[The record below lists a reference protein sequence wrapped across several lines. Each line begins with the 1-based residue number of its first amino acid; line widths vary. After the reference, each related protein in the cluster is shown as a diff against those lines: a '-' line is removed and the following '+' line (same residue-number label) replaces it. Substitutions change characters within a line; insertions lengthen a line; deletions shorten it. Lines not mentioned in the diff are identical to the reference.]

1 MGISKLKK
9 PGELLNWE
17 DIQKM
22 KYSWNVACEVL
33 RLSPPSLG
41 SLWEAVNDFVFS
53 GFSIPKGLEEPK
65 NKATYSCQ
73 IVIFDNCHELV
84 DNRLKLIEFDFRFC
98 SVNCAALERYKWIIN
113 RVRSFGMKVTLTFF
127 HHSLP
132 PWAAEYGCWKME
144 KTVDYFMDF
153 TRLALLL
160 GIPVLDFLVTF
171 FGLFLIIGSGLMV
184 MVPRLVA
191 VDYANGLAR
200 IPRPSYHLF
209 TQVVT
214 TGKVTREDWA
224 CAWNELQ
231 TAAKEKKKRPFCRSM
246 SRIWF
251 MRMDTCEHN
260 CRVCVILLA
269 IAEET
274 LAEFLSKASRTA
286 VDWVQMI
293 EMKTFA
299 PTTFAAAQDFWTLR
313 YSTNY
318 EC

>member
-1 MGISKLKK
+1 MSRH
-9 PGELLNWE
+9 
-17 DIQKM
+17 
-22 KYSWNVACEVL
+22 V
-33 RLSPPSLG
+33 
-41 SLWEAVNDFVFS
+41 
-53 GFSIPKGLEEPK
+53 EPK
-65 NKATYSCQ
+65 NKATYRSWSEKTLMTKKA
-73 IVIFDNCHELV
+73 F
-84 DNRLKLIEFDFRFC
+84 LKQSINLET
-98 SVNCAALERYKWIIN
+98 VNCAALERYKWIIN

-127 HHSLP
+127 HHPLP

-144 KTVDYFMDF
+144 KTADYFMDF

-160 GIPVLDFLVTF
+160 WADGYGPK
-171 FGLFLIIGSGLMV
+171 FG
-184 MVPRLVA
+184 LVA
-191 VDYANGLAR
+191 VDHANGLAR

-209 TQVVT
+209 TQVAT
-214 TGKVTREDWA
+214 TGKVTREDWT

-231 TAAKEKKKRPFCRSM
+231 TAAEEKKKRPFCRSM

-251 MRMDTCEHN
+251 MRMDTCKHN
-260 CRVCVILLA
+260 CGVCVILLA

-299 PTTFAAAQDFWTLR
+299 PTTFAAARDFWTLR